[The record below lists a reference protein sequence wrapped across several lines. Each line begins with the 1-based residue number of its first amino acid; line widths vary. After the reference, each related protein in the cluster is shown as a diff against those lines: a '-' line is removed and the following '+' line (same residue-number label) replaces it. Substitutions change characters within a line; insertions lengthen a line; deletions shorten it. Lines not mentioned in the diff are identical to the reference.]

1 VKNLL
6 VTLFATAALVGCSDQ
21 NSNQA
26 GAQPANAAPSTRV
39 QTDVVQTAAPA
50 ATPAASGQVT
60 GKVLETM
67 DAAGYTYLRVETSS
81 GEKWA
86 AVSATSVKKGDTV
99 TIAEQMTAEN
109 FESKT
114 LNRKFDKII
123 FGTIG
128 GGTNAAPAAMGGGM
142 AASSPTMPAGH
153 PPTDAANAMAGS
165 AMGTPA
171 QHMSAPATGAISVPK
186 AEGPGAKTVAEVW
199 GEKASLNNKPV
210 VVRAKVVKFLG
221 GIMGKNWVHVRDGS
235 GADGTNDLTVTTD
248 DVVAVGDVVTVRGT
262 VRAGKDFGAGYKY
275 EVIVED
281 AKVAK

>member
-1 VKNLL
+1 MKNLL
-6 VTLFATAALVGCSDQ
+6 LTLVATAALVGCGNQQ
-21 NSNQA
+21 NSTA
-26 GAQPANAAPSTRV
+26 DAQPAKTDPNTRAQSGV
-39 QTDVVQTAAPA
+39 IQTAAPA
-50 ATPAASGQVT
+50 ATSSSQVT

-67 DAAGYTYLRVETSS
+67 DAAGYTYLKVQTAD

-86 AVSATSVKKGDTV
+86 AVSQAKVAKGSTV
-99 TIAEQMTAEN
+99 TIDEQMTAEN

-128 GGTNAAPAAMGGGM
+128 GGTSAAPAPVGGNMMASNGMPPGHPATNAPAAMG
-142 AASSPTMPAGH
+142 
-153 PPTDAANAMAGS
+153 GS

-171 QHMSAPATGAISVPK
+171 QHMAAPEVGAISVPK

-199 GEKASLNNKPV
+199 GEKSSLNNKPV
-210 VVRAKVVKFLG
+210 VVRGKVVKFLG

-235 GADGTNDLTVTTD
+235 GADGANDLTVTTN

-262 VRAGKDFGAGYKY
+262 VRADKDFGAGYKY

-281 AKVAK
+281 AKVNK